1 MRLKMKINTIYTT
14 IIALFMFSCA
24 AGPDNPGVEFSPQ
37 MYHSTP
43 YEPLSQIVD
52 KEAGRWVSSNGEDVP
67 AEFYNSNPYNA
78 FNMTMREP
86 VKGTVERG
94 QYLTPTFAPDDYAAA
109 DLLLVNPL
117 DSTKAILADGK
128 ALYTR
133 FCSHCHGAKGM
144 GDGKVGKVYKGVTAY
159 TSASVVNKGTGHIYQ
174 VITHGK
180 GRMGS
185 HASQISPEERW
196 KIAMYV
202 KVLQQ

>member
-1 MRLKMKINTIYTT
+1 MKINIIY
-14 IIALFMFSCA
+14 ISIGVLFLFSCA

-43 YEPLSQIVD
+43 YEGLSQITD
-52 KEAGRWVSSNGEDVP
+52 IESGRWLSSNGEGDH
-67 AEFYNSNPYNA
+67 AEFYNSNPYNTYG
-78 FNMTMREP
+78 MTMREP
-86 VKGTVERG
+86 VPGTIKRG
-94 QYLTPTFAPDDYAAA
+94 QYLTPSFAADDYASAER
-109 DLLLVNPL
+109 LLENPL
-117 DSTKAILADGK
+117 DSTAAIIADGK

-133 FCSHCHGAKGM
+133 FCTHCHGSKGL
-144 GDGKVGKVYKGVTAY
+144 GDGKVGMVYKGVTAY
-159 TSASVVNKGTGHIYQ
+159 TSASVVDKGPGHIYQ
-174 VITHGK
+174 VITNGK